1 MALLQALDLE
11 IFRNGADEGIRTPD
25 LLITNQLLYQLSYIG
40 VCEAFF
46 LHGMLQ
52 GARSF
57 IWFHFFGRI
66 SDPSQITAVV
76 VATAL

>member
-1 MALLQALDLE
+1 
-11 IFRNGADEGIRTPD
+11 
-25 LLITNQLLYQLSYIG
+25 
-40 VCEAFF
+40 